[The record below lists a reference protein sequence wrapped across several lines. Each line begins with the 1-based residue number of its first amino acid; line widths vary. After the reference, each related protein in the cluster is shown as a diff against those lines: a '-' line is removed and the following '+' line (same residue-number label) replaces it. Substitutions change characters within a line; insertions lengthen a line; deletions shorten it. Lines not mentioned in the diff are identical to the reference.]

1 MKSFIIFIIL
11 PVLFLYG
18 CKNASTHDHS
28 DKITENHE
36 GHNHENENAGHGDEI
51 IFTKKQAAQTDFK
64 VEEIQP
70 GVFHQVIKTSG
81 QILPAP
87 GDESALVATNN
98 GIISFA
104 NHKLTAG
111 SAVHKGQILFHI
123 ASKNISEGDYYSRI
137 SANYEKTTAE
147 YERAQKLVADKII
160 SQKEFEE
167 IRLNYQNARIAYD
180 AISDKH
186 SSQGISLTSP
196 LTGYI
201 KNIAIKDGEYVTAG
215 QTVATISQNKRLILR
230 ADVSEKHY
238 GSLNRIQ
245 SANFR
250 TPYDNQT
257 YRLSYL
263 AGKLLSAGKTAENN
277 SFYIPVT
284 FEFDNRGEIIPGAF
298 VEIYLISSPME
309 NVIHIPLS
317 ALTNE
322 MGYFYVYKQLD
333 EEGFQKQEVEIG
345 VNDGKEVQ
353 ILKGLKPGERVVTRG
368 AYQVKMAASSGT
380 IPGHNHEH

>member
-51 IFTKKQAAQTDFK
+51 IFTKKQARQTDFK

-123 ASKNISEGDYYSRI
+123 ASKT
-137 SANYEKTTAE
+137 SA
-147 YERAQKLVADKII
+147 
-160 SQKEFEE
+160 KE
-167 IRLNYQNARIAYD
+167 I
-180 AISDKH
+180 
-186 SSQGISLTSP
+186 
-196 LTGYI
+196 
-201 KNIAIKDGEYVTAG
+201 
-215 QTVATISQNKRLILR
+215 
-230 ADVSEKHY
+230 
-238 GSLNRIQ
+238 
-245 SANFR
+245 
-250 TPYDNQT
+250 
-257 YRLSYL
+257 
-263 AGKLLSAGKTAENN
+263 
-277 SFYIPVT
+277 
-284 FEFDNRGEIIPGAF
+284 
-298 VEIYLISSPME
+298 
-309 NVIHIPLS
+309 
-317 ALTNE
+317 
-322 MGYFYVYKQLD
+322 
-333 EEGFQKQEVEIG
+333 
-345 VNDGKEVQ
+345 
-353 ILKGLKPGERVVTRG
+353 
-368 AYQVKMAASSGT
+368 T
-380 IPGHNHEH
+380 IPGFLPTMKKQPQNTNGHKNWWRTKSFLRKNLKKSG